1 MTTAVYGVG
10 KEGSPLVLRRRIE
23 KPDGSG
29 DLVAPGDIASIA
41 WKSWEVETPLEKQLY
56 DYARLYVDGPD
67 APVEIDTGT
76 FDPAEVILDP
86 PADWDRPSGQYN
98 FHAVPPAD
106 ILGESDPEEGQ
117 RRQWVRIDVTL
128 TPATGS
134 AYTLT
139 WYAER
144 YPTPA

>member
-1 MTTAVYGVG
+1 MTTAVYGEG

-29 DLVAPGDIASIA
+29 DLIAPSDITSIS

-56 DYARLYVDGPD
+56 DYRRLYVDGPTTPD
-67 APVEIDTGT
+67 DITTGT
-76 FDPAEVILDP
+76 FTPADVILDP
-86 PADWDRPSGQYN
+86 PADWDRPSGTYN
-98 FHAVPPAD
+98 FHAVPAAA
-106 ILGESDPEEGQ
+106 ILGASDPDEGQ
-117 RRQWVRIDVTL
+117 KRQWVRIDVTF